1 MATRNVVL
9 PDPLEQDINEL
20 VETGRYQNR

>member
-20 VETGRYQNR
+20 VETGR

>member
-20 VETGRYQNR
+20 VETGRY

>member
-20 VETGRYQNR
+20 VETG